1 MSSAFLSAEPVSF
14 EQKKQQQQQ
23 QQPPKE
29 KNKPLSHPD
38 VSLCIDSFNKII
50 ENPSDK
56 NLHLIFLD
64 KYTTLL
70 QKNKNDI
77 LSVFE
82 TVGNSKESNI
92 FTFLYKNGNAQQN
105 TWGLF
110 EFFVTIVNIC
120 TQVAQ
125 NTDLTEDQQFILQC
139 IMLSNDNVTPVFSY
153 TELLHMH
160 SEKSSD
166 FYKDLN
172 LHFLSSYSELTP
184 DFELPSQKNIEKLEE
199 SLEKTDDKKVSPPI
213 KSKKI
218 GRIVSVSY
226 ILLVLSCLIYYF
238 LVYKK
243 SPVSPDILADF

>member
-14 EQKKQQQQQ
+14 EQQQQQQ
-23 QQPPKE
+23 PPPKE

-38 VSLCIDSFNKII
+38 VSLCIDSFNKIT

-184 DFELPSQKNIEKLEE
+184 DFKLPSEENIEKL

-218 GRIVSVSY
+218 GIIVSVSFL
-226 ILLVLSCLIYYF
+226 LLVLSCLIYYF